1 MMPTTTIDNDY
12 THHHDDTLSCIQ
24 AMRGQEDE
32 VSTCINYLQFSYN
45 NSVNV
50 SSRTAMVTWC
60 QQLQKKLKLSPET
73 ASFAI
78 SFFDR
83 YLSSGKGKSR
93 QALQDKYLFQ
103 LSAIVSFY
111 ISVKLYETT
120 ELTVDTL
127 VKICKGC
134 YAKPDIIET
143 EEEILFALDY
153 RLATPLPIHFVKE
166 YIKMLPP
173 EVDTNVILDECKERI
188 GDTEMDMYYTFCKAS
203 VVGLSCLLNV
213 LVKKNLLSSTQR
225 QVFYLQLSKTVDI
238 IGVMEVQKRGVQ
250 GTKQEVDVSKQV
262 SEKSNI
268 ESKAKLTA
276 ITIRQML
283 DDQKKEIRSMLEDQ
297 TNDIKQMLDKQ
308 TITKEAEEKI
318 KAKEDMKQI
327 VAEYSEAKDEHG
339 CYARCA

>member
-24 AMRGQEDE
+24 AMRGQGDE

-111 ISVKLYETT
+111 ISIKLYEKT

-127 VKICKGC
+127 VKICKGY
-134 YAKPDIIET
+134 YAKADIIET
-143 EEEILFALDY
+143 EEEILFSLDY
-153 RLATPLPIHFVKE
+153 HLATPLPIHFVKE
-166 YIKMLPP
+166 YIKMLPS
-173 EVDTNVILDECKERI
+173 EVDTTSILDECKERI
-188 GDTEMDMYYTFCKAS
+188 KDTEKDLYYTFCKPSVAGAS
-203 VVGLSCLLNV
+203 FLLDVFVN
-213 LVKKNLLSSTQR
+213 KNLLSSTQR
-225 QVFYLQLSKTVDI
+225 QEFYLQLSKTVDI
-238 IGVMEVQKRGVQ
+238 IGVMEVQKREVQ
-250 GTKQEVDVSKQV
+250 GTKQGDVSKQV
-262 SEKSNI
+262 SKKSNV
-268 ESKAKLTA
+268 ESKAKSTA
-276 ITIRQML
+276 IIIRQML
-283 DDQKKEIRSMLEDQ
+283 DDQKKEITFS
-297 TNDIKQMLDKQ
+297 
-308 TITKEAEEKI
+308 
-318 KAKEDMKQI
+318 
-327 VAEYSEAKDEHG
+327 
-339 CYARCA
+339 YARCA